1 MGLTRRLFPPLRP
14 FRPPPH
20 KWGGHANAALDWG
33 LVAASQ
39 QPSLQPRRAAEL
51 LERVEKNIHRVIV
64 GKDRVVRLALAGM
77 VSGGHVLLQDLPGTG
92 KTMLAR
98 ALATSVGGTFR
109 RIQCT
114 PDLLPSDITGSSVF
128 NQKDLTFEFIPGPI
142 FANIVLA
149 DEVNR
154 ATPRTQSAL
163 LEAMGE
169 RQVTVEGTT
178 RVLERPFFVVATQN
192 PTEFHG
198 TYPLP
203 ESQLDR
209 FVLAAEMGPP
219 TDAEALEVLARRE
232 HGDPIAELTSVVD
245 VSDVIELQDACLRV
259 VAAPAIRTYLV
270 ALLQAVR
277 ARPDV
282 VLPASM
288 RSGVYLQRAAQ
299 AWALFEGRDFVL
311 PDDIKLLAVP
321 VLAHR
326 LGMRGRGRAA
336 EMLNEVVTS
345 LPIPPLRQH

>member
-1 MGLTRRLFPPLRP
+1 MS
-14 FRPPPH
+14 
-20 KWGGHANAALDWG
+20 
-33 LVAASQ
+33 ASQ
-39 QPSLQPRRAAEL
+39 EQSLEPQRAAEL
-51 LERVEKNIHRVIV
+51 LARIEENVHRVIV
-64 GKDRVVRLALAGM
+64 GKEQVVRLAITGLVA
-77 VSGGHVLLQDLPGTG
+77 GGHVLLQDLPGTG

-114 PDLLPSDITGSSVF
+114 PDLLPSDITGSSIF
-128 NQKDLTFEFIPGPI
+128 NQKDLSFEFIPGPI
-142 FANIVLA
+142 FANVVLA

-154 ATPRTQSAL
+154 ATPRSQSAL

-169 RQVTVEGTT
+169 SQVTVEGTT
-178 RVLERPFFVVATQN
+178 RTLERPFFVIATQN

-209 FVLAAEMGPP
+209 FILSAEMGAP
-219 TDAEALEVLARRE
+219 TDAEAMEVLARRE
-232 HGDPIAELTSVVD
+232 HGDPIGELAGVVD
-245 VSDVIELQDACLRV
+245 LGEMLELQDACLRV
-259 VAAPAIRTYLV
+259 VAAPAIRTYIV
-270 ALLQAVR
+270 SLLRGIR

-282 VLPASM
+282 LLPASM

-311 PDDIKLLAVP
+311 PDDVKLLAVP

-326 LGMRGRGRAA
+326 LSMRGRAKA
-336 EMLNEVVTS
+336 DQMIQELVAS
-345 LPIPPLRQH
+345 IPLPPLRQH

>member
-1 MGLTRRLFPPLRP
+1 MSSASREP
-14 FRPPPH
+14 
-20 KWGGHANAALDWG
+20 AL
-33 LVAASQ
+33 V
-39 QPSLQPRRAAEL
+39 PRRAAEL
-51 LERVEKNIHRVIV
+51 LGRIEENVHRVIV
-64 GKDRVVRLALAGM
+64 GKQRVVRLAAAGM

-92 KTMLAR
+92 KTLLAR

-128 NQKDLTFEFIPGPI
+128 NQKDLSFQFIAGPV

-169 RQVTVEGTT
+169 GQVTVEGVT
-178 RVLERPFFVVATQN
+178 RTLERPFFVVATQN

-209 FVLAAEMGPP
+209 FILAAEMGPP
-219 TDAEALEVLARRE
+219 TDEEAMEVLARRE
-232 HGDPIAELTSVVD
+232 HGDPIADLRSVV
-245 VSDVIELQDACLRV
+245 SLQEVIELQDACLRV
-259 VAAPAIRTYLV
+259 VAAPAIRTYIV
-270 ALLQAVR
+270 SLLQAIRSRQEVL
-277 ARPDV
+277 
-282 VLPASM
+282 LPASM

-311 PDDIKLLAVP
+311 PDDIKLLAIP
-321 VLAHR
+321 VLSHR
-326 LGMRGRGRAA
+326 LGMRGRVKAFDVLG
-336 EMLNEVVTS
+336 EVVAS
-345 LPIPPLRQH
+345 VPLPPLRQH

>member
-1 MGLTRRLFPPLRP
+1 
-14 FRPPPH
+14 
-20 KWGGHANAALDWG
+20 
-33 LVAASQ
+33 VAASQ
-39 QPSLQPRRAAEL
+39 EPSAFEPRRAAEL
-51 LERVEKNIHRVIV
+51 LDRVEKNIHQVIV
-64 GKDRVVRLALAGM
+64 GKDQVVRLALAGL
-77 VSGGHVLLQDLPGTG
+77 VAGGHVLLQDLPGTG

-169 RQVTVEGTT
+169 GQVTVEGNT
-178 RVLERPFFVVATQN
+178 RTLERPFFVVATQN
-192 PTEFHG
+192 PAEFHG

-219 TDAEALEVLARRE
+219 TDAEAMEVLARRE
-232 HGDPIAELTSVVD
+232 HGDPIAELGAVID
-245 VSDVIELQDACLRV
+245 IREVIELQEACLRV

-270 ALLQAVR
+270 GLLQAIR
-277 ARPDV
+277 ARNDV

-311 PDDIKLLAVP
+311 PDDIKVLAIP

-326 LGMRGRGRAA
+326 LGMRGRVKAA
-336 EMLNEVVTS
+336 DMLAEVVSTV
-345 LPIPPLRQH
+345 PIPPLRQH

>member
-1 MGLTRRLFPPLRP
+1 VQER
-14 FRPPPH
+14 
-20 KWGGHANAALDWG
+20 
-33 LVAASQ
+33 
-39 QPSLQPRRAAEL
+39 SLQPRRAAEL
-51 LERVEKNIHRVIV
+51 LDRVEKNIHRVIV
-64 GKDRVVRLALAGM
+64 GKDHVVRLALAGL
-77 VSGGHVLLQDLPGTG
+77 VAGGHILLQDLPGTG

-98 ALATSVGGTFR
+98 SLATSVGGTFR

-128 NQKDLTFEFIPGPI
+128 NQKDLTFEFVPGPI
-142 FANIVLA
+142 FAHIVLA

-154 ATPRTQSAL
+154 TTPRTQSAL

-169 RQVTVEGTT
+169 GQVTVEGTT

-192 PTEFHG
+192 PAEFHG

-219 TDAEALEVLARRE
+219 TDAEALEVLAQRE
-232 HGDPIAELTSVVD
+232 HGDPLAELSAVLD
-245 VSDVIELQDACLRV
+245 IREVIELQEACLRV

-270 ALLQAVR
+270 ALLQTVR
-277 ARPDV
+277 SRPDV
-282 VLPASM
+282 LLPASM
-288 RSGVYLQRAAQ
+288 RAGVYLQRAAQ

-311 PDDIKLLAVP
+311 PDDVKLLAVP

-326 LGMRGRGRAA
+326 LGMRGRGKAA
-336 EMLNEVVTS
+336 DMLNEVVAA

>member
-1 MGLTRRLFPPLRP
+1 M
-14 FRPPPH
+14 
-20 KWGGHANAALDWG
+20 
-33 LVAASQ
+33 ASVTQ
-39 QPSLQPRRAAEL
+39 ELQPRRAAEL
-51 LERVEKNIHRVIV
+51 LDRVEKNIHRVIV
-64 GKDRVVRLALAGM
+64 GKDRVVRLALAGL

-98 ALATSVGGTFR
+98 ALATSVGGKFR

-128 NQKDLTFEFIPGPI
+128 NQKDLSFEFIPGPI

-169 RQVTVEGTT
+169 GQVTVEGTT
-178 RVLERPFFVVATQN
+178 RHLDRPFLVVATQN
-192 PTEFHG
+192 PAEFHG

-219 TDAEALEVLARRE
+219 TDAEAMEVLARRE
-232 HGDPIAELTSVVD
+232 HGDPIAELTAVLD
-245 VSDVIELQDACLRV
+245 IREVIELQEACLRV
-259 VAAPAIRTYLV
+259 VAAPAIRTYII

-277 ARPDV
+277 SRPDV
-282 VLPASM
+282 ILPASM
-288 RSGVYLQRAAQ
+288 RAGVYLQRAAQ

-311 PDDIKLLAVP
+311 PDDVKLLAVP

-326 LGMRGRGRAA
+326 LGMRGRGKAA
-336 EMLNEVVTS
+336 DMLNEVVAT

>member
-1 MGLTRRLFPPLRP
+1 
-14 FRPPPH
+14 
-20 KWGGHANAALDWG
+20 
-33 LVAASQ
+33 VAAAE
-39 QPSLQPRRAAEL
+39 QPALQPRRAADL
-51 LERVEKNIHRVIV
+51 LDRVEKNIHVVIV
-64 GKDRVVRLALAGM
+64 GKDRVVRLALAGL
-77 VSGGHVLLQDLPGTG
+77 VAGGHVLLQDLPGTG

-114 PDLLPSDITGSSVF
+114 PDLLPSDITGSSIF
-128 NQKDLTFEFIPGPI
+128 NQKDLTFEFVPGPI
-142 FANIVLA
+142 FANIVLT
-149 DEVNR
+149 DEINR

-169 RQVTVEGTT
+169 GQVTVEGAT
-178 RVLERPFFVVATQN
+178 RTLEKPFFVVGTQN
-192 PTEFHG
+192 PAEFHG

-219 TDAEALEVLARRE
+219 TDAEAMEVLARRE
-232 HGDPIAELTSVVD
+232 HGDPIANLTAVID
-245 VSDVIELQDACLRV
+245 IREVIELQEACLRV
-259 VAAPAIRTYLV
+259 VAAPAIRTYIV
-270 ALLQAVR
+270 ALLDAIR
-277 ARPDV
+277 SRPDV
-282 VLPASM
+282 LLPASM

-311 PDDIKLLAVP
+311 PDDVKLLTVP

-326 LGMRGRGRAA
+326 HGMRGRGKAA
-336 EMLNEVVTS
+336 DALSEIVAA

>member
-1 MGLTRRLFPPLRP
+1 
-14 FRPPPH
+14 
-20 KWGGHANAALDWG
+20 
-33 LVAASQ
+33 VQ
-39 QPSLQPRRAAEL
+39 EPSLEPRRAADL
-51 LERVEKNIHRVIV
+51 LDRVEKNIHVVIV
-64 GKDRVVRLALAGM
+64 GKDRVVRLALAGL
-77 VSGGHVLLQDLPGTG
+77 VAGGHVLLQDLPGTG

-114 PDLLPSDITGSSVF
+114 PDLLPSDVTGSSIF
-128 NQKDLTFEFIPGPI
+128 NQKDLSFEFVPGPI

-149 DEVNR
+149 DEINR

-169 RQVTVEGTT
+169 GQVTVEGAT
-178 RVLERPFFVVATQN
+178 RTLDKPFFVVGTQN
-192 PTEFHG
+192 PAEFHG

-219 TDAEALEVLARRE
+219 TDAEAMEVLARRE
-232 HGDPIAELTSVVD
+232 HGDPIANLTPVVD
-245 VSDVIELQDACLRV
+245 IREVIELQEACLRV
-259 VAAPAIRTYLV
+259 VAAPAIRTYIV
-270 ALLQAVR
+270 ALLDAIR
-277 ARPDV
+277 SRPDV
-282 VLPASM
+282 LLPASM

-311 PDDIKLLAVP
+311 PDDVKLLTVP

-326 LGMRGRGRAA
+326 LGMRGRGKAA
-336 EMLNEVVTS
+336 DTLSEIVAV

>member
-1 MGLTRRLFPPLRP
+1 MGRSFCDRPCFAMREAPPDTGSRLNR
-14 FRPPPH
+14 
-20 KWGGHANAALDWG
+20 GMAS
-33 LVAASQ
+33 ASQ
-39 QPSLQPRRAAEL
+39 ESTLQPRRAAEL
-51 LERVEKNIHRVIV
+51 LDRVESNIHRVIV
-64 GKDRVVRLALAGM
+64 GKEHVVRLALAGF

-98 ALATSVGGTFR
+98 TLATSVGGTFR

-128 NQKDLTFEFIPGPI
+128 NQKELTFEFVPGPI

-169 RQVTVEGTT
+169 GQVTIEGVT
-178 RVLERPFFVVATQN
+178 RILGRPFFVIATQN
-192 PTEFHG
+192 PAEFHG

-209 FVLAAEMGPP
+209 FILAAEMGPP
-219 TDAEALEVLARRE
+219 TNAEAMEVLARRE
-232 HGDPIAELTSVVD
+232 HGDPIAELRSVVSLAD
-245 VSDVIELQDACLRV
+245 VVELQEACLRV
-259 VAAPAIRTYLV
+259 VAAPAIRTYIV
-270 ALLQAVR
+270 PRMDAIR
-277 ARPDV
+277 SRPEV
-282 VLPASM
+282 SLPASM
-288 RSGVYLQRAAQ
+288 RAGVYLQRASQ

-311 PDDIKLLAVP
+311 PDDVKLLAAP

-326 LGMRGRGRAA
+326 LGMRGRARAA
-336 EMLNEVVTS
+336 EVLEDVIASVP
-345 LPIPPLRQH
+345 LPPLRHH